1 MDSHIRQFN
10 LINLKDLT
18 LLLYLI
24 KLESEKFILESQTE
38 NSYKKFT
45 LREFGG
51 AFGDWG
57 TLIPFIIGY
66 ISIVGLNPAG
76 IFLTLGITNIL
87 LGIKFNLPLPVQPQ
101 KTIGTVAISKEWSPN
116 MVISTGFGTG
126 VIWFLLGF
134 SKKLNKIVSKVP
146 IISVRGIQL
155 GLGLILGWT
164 GIILF
169 SENIFLGFISILI
182 ILILIK
188 NKPIPS
194 AIILTLGGILIL
206 FITGTI
212 KISDLKFGIP
222 LLAFQIPTWKNF
234 LLGML
239 YAGIAQLFL
248 TLTNVMVATVVLIKE
263 LFPEKESVDANN
275 LAFNMGAMNLI
286 TPFFTGMPLCH
297 GSGGLMAQYA
307 FGART
312 GGSMILEGI
321 MEIILG
327 FFFSEALFLLFT
339 EFPIAILGAMLIY
352 TAILLGNIAFRD
364 FNIKTFPIILISAI
378 ICFFINIA
386 LGFLIGLILYLIF
399 KKMIEEGKS

>member
-1 MDSHIRQFN
+1 MN
-10 LINLKDLT
+10 
-18 LLLYLI
+18 
-24 KLESEKFILESQTE
+24 LESDNFVIEKETE
-38 NSYKKFT
+38 KNHKKFT

-76 IFLTLGITNIL
+76 IFLTLGITNII

-101 KTIGTVAISKEWSPN
+101 KTIGTVAISKGWNTN

-126 VIWFLLGF
+126 IIWFLLGF
-134 SKKLNKIVSKVP
+134 SKKLNNIVNKVP
-146 IISVRGIQL
+146 IITVRGIQL
-155 GLGLILGWT
+155 GLALILGWT
-164 GIILF
+164 GIVLF
-169 SENIFLGFISILI
+169 SENIYLGFISISI

-188 NKPIPS
+188 NKLIPS

-206 FITGTI
+206 FITGDI
-212 KISDLKFGIP
+212 GISELEFGIP
-222 LLAFQIPTWKNF
+222 LLTFQMPTWNNF
-234 LLGML
+234 ILGMF

-263 LFPEKESVDANN
+263 LFPEKDWIDANT

-286 TPFFTGMPLCH
+286 NPFLAGMPLCH

-312 GGSMILEGI
+312 GGSMILEGV
-321 MEIILG
+321 MELILG
-327 FFFSEALFLLFT
+327 LFFSEALLLLFT
-339 EFPIAILGAMLIY
+339 EFPMAILGAMLIY
-352 TAILLGNIAFRD
+352 TAFLLGKIAFRE
-364 FNIKTFPIILISAI
+364 FNIKTIPIILTSAI

-386 LGFLIGLILYLIF
+386 IGFLIGLILFLIF
-399 KKMIEEGKS
+399 RKLIEKNQANS

>member
-1 MDSHIRQFN
+1 MI
-10 LINLKDLT
+10 DLESNN
-18 LLLYLI
+18 I
-24 KLESEKFILESQTE
+24 AFEKESEKDH
-38 NSYKKFT
+38 KKFT

-57 TLIPFIIGY
+57 TLVPFIIGY

-76 IFLTLGITNIL
+76 IFLTLGITNII

-101 KTIGTVAISKEWSPN
+101 KTIGTVAISKGWDPN

-146 IISVRGIQL
+146 IVAVRGIQL
-155 GLGLILGWT
+155 GLALILGWT
-164 GIILF
+164 GLKLF
-169 SENIFLGFISILI
+169 SENLFLGFISIAI

-194 AIILTLGGILIL
+194 AIILTFGGILIMFFTQTI
-206 FITGTI
+206 FI
-212 KISDLKFGIP
+212 SELEFGFP
-222 LLAFQIPTWKNF
+222 LLTFQIPTWDNF
-234 LLGML
+234 LLGMV
-239 YAGIAQLFL
+239 YAGFAQLFL

-263 LFPEKESVDANN
+263 LFPDREGIDANT

-286 TPFFTGMPLCH
+286 NPFLVGMPLCH

-312 GGSMILEGI
+312 GGSMILEGV
-321 MEIILG
+321 MELILG
-327 FFFSEALFLLFT
+327 LFFSEALLILFT
-339 EFPIAILGAMLIY
+339 EFPMAILGAMLIY
-352 TAILLGNIAFRD
+352 TAFLLGKIALSD
-364 FNIKTFPIILISAI
+364 FNIKVFPIILTSAI
-378 ICFFINIA
+378 ICFSINIA
-386 LGFLIGLILYLIF
+386 IGFLIGLIIYLF
-399 KKMIEEGKS
+399 FTKVIEKTDS

>member
-1 MDSHIRQFN
+1 MDQ
-10 LINLKDLT
+10 INEDIEK
-18 LLLYLI
+18 
-24 KLESEKFILESQTE
+24 ESEKK
-38 NSYKKFT
+38 YKKFT

-51 AFGDWG
+51 SFGDWG

-66 ISIVGLNPAG
+66 VSIVGLSPAG
-76 IFLTLGITNIL
+76 IFLTLGITNII
-87 LGIKFNLPLPVQPQ
+87 LGLKFNLPLPVQPQ
-101 KTIGTVAISKEWSPN
+101 KTIGTVAISKAWDPN

-126 VIWFLLGF
+126 VVWFILGF

-146 IISVRGIQL
+146 ITAVRGIQL
-155 GLGLILGWT
+155 GLALILGWT
-164 GIILF
+164 GIELF
-169 SENIFLGFISILI
+169 SENILLGFISILI

-194 AIILTLGGILIL
+194 AIILTFSGILIL
-206 FITGTI
+206 FFTSTITI
-212 KISDLKFGIP
+212 AELEFGLPI
-222 LLAFQIPTWKNF
+222 LTFQFPNWENF

-248 TLTNVMVATVVLIKE
+248 TLTNVMIATVVLIKE
-263 LFPEKESVDANN
+263 LFPEREEIDANI

-286 TPFFTGMPLCH
+286 NPFFVGMPLCH

-321 MEIILG
+321 MELILG
-327 FFFSEALFLLFT
+327 LFFSETLFLVFT
-339 EFPIAILGAMLIY
+339 EFPMAILGAMLIY
-352 TAILLGNIAFRD
+352 TAVLLGKIAFKD

-378 ICFFINIA
+378 ICYFLNIA
-386 LGFLIGLILYLIF
+386 IGFVVGLILYFIF
-399 KKMIEEGKS
+399 RKQIVDIKN